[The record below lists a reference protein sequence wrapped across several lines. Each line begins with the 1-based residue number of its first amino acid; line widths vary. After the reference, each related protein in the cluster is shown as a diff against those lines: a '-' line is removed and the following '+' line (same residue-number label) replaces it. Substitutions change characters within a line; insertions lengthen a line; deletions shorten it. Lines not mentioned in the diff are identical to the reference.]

1 MRYTE
6 EQLIYEKRKS
16 SLIRYLSRYQKKY
29 GKRLIMKNVVNDI
42 YSRLF
47 QGQPITISQFM
58 PVAKFL
64 VRESEFGNDHK
75 YLYQYYEPLF
85 SPAPYPTESEH
96 SSDKPTL
103 DQFFV

>member
-6 EQLIYEKRKS
+6 EQLIYEKRKD

-29 GKRLIMKNVVNDI
+29 GKTLIMKNVVNDI
-42 YSRLF
+42 YRRLF
-47 QGQPITISQFM
+47 QNQPITIYQFT

-64 VRESEFGNDHK
+64 VRESEFDNNNK
-75 YLYQYYEPLF
+75 YLWQYYEPLF